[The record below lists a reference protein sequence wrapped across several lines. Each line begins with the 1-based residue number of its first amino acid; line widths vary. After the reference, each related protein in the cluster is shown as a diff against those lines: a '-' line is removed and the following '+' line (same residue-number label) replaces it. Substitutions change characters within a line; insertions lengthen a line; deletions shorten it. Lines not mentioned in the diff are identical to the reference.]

1 MYWKGGEVMFENV
14 TTGQVLLMYV
24 CIFGFIF
31 GMAAIL
37 FKKNS

>member
-1 MYWKGGEVMFENV
+1 MFDHV

-24 CIFGFIF
+24 GIFGFIF

>member
-1 MYWKGGEVMFENV
+1 MFDNV
-14 TTGQVLLMYV
+14 TTGQVLLMYA

-31 GMAAIL
+31 GMAIIL

>member
-1 MYWKGGEVMFENV
+1 MFENV
-14 TTGQVLLMYV
+14 TTGQVLLMYL

-31 GMAAIL
+31 GMVAIL